1 VRIVRNIGLVNK
13 RKRRGRLFVAAG
25 LIMLLGSALP
35 LLTSNESLVF
45 VAYIALGFGFI
56 FFIVGV
62 QHSSKW
68 SRKPR
73 IDVQMDTTLARLNDR
88 YAIIHYPELGS
99 NSPEHVVV
107 TPGGVIVLT
116 ALDVS
121 GKVKAVGKRWTQ
133 NRLFIARFF
142 NLGAPQLGNPTVEN
156 EYQMDRVEQLFDE
169 KVLAGDIE
177 GAIVFMQPN
186 VEVELHEEESTV
198 LHISELYD
206 FVREVGSGV
215 SLSNQ
220 ERNEIIE
227 ALSVGTEIETTA
239 VTPTRR
245 KKRIKAA

>member
-1 VRIVRNIGLVNK
+1 MRIVRNIGLVNS

-25 LIMLLGSALP
+25 LVLLLGSALP
-35 LLTSNESLVF
+35 LLTSNETF
-45 VAYIALGFGFI
+45 IFAAYVALGFGFI

-73 IDVQMDTTLARLNDR
+73 IDEQIDATLAKLNDR
-88 YAIIHYPELGS
+88 YAVIHYPELGS

-116 ALDVS
+116 TLDVS

-142 NLGAPQLGNPTVEN
+142 HLGAPQLGNPTVEN
-156 EYQMDRVEQLFDE
+156 EYQMDRLEQLFDE
-169 KVLAGDIE
+169 KALAGDIE
-177 GAIVFMQPN
+177 GAIVFMQSN
-186 VEVELHEEESTV
+186 VEIELHEEESTV
-198 LHISELYD
+198 LHVTELYD
-206 FVREVGSGV
+206 FVREVGSEV

-220 ERNEIIE
+220 ERNEIVE
-227 ALSVGTEIETTA
+227 ALSVGSEMETPA
-239 VTPTRR
+239 VTSTRP